1 MKKVKE
7 KDKLSNASRAA
18 AREGFAK
25 TWRLLERTYPDAHCA
40 LVHRNPWEL
49 LVATIL
55 SAQCTDKRVN
65 MVTPGLF
72 ASYPDVF
79 AMAEADVDELMLLIK
94 STGFYRNKAKNI
106 LATAKLIVKNFDG
119 EVPEEMDELLTLP
132 GVARKTANVVLWNAF
147 GKNEGVVVDTH
158 VGRIA
163 RRLGWSTEKSP
174 EKVEKDLMRLVPR
187 DDWGKLS
194 HLLIDLGRDV
204 CRAPRPRCGNCR
216 LSDICPWYNEIRENL
231 NL

>member
-7 KDKLSNASRAA
+7 KDKLSNASLAA
-18 AREGFAK
+18 ARQGFYK

-40 LVHRNPWEL
+40 LAHRNSWEL

-72 ASYPDVF
+72 VRYPDVF
-79 AMAEADVDELMLLIK
+79 AMAEADLDELMLLIK

-119 EVPEEMDELLTLP
+119 EVPDEMDQLLTLP

-163 RRLGWSTEKSP
+163 RRLGWTAEKSP
-174 EKVEKDLMRLVPR
+174 GKVEKDLMRLVPR

-204 CRAPRPRCGNCR
+204 CRAPTPRCGNCH
-216 LSDICPWYNEIRENL
+216 LSDICPWYNEIREKL